1 MRLHHSIAV
10 FFLSFQFCFRWCAG
24 YAEGYAKV
32 MGSSAGSAEVD
43 FPFYFQENRNASCL
57 TKRIVGEEQQGVS
70 VTFQVEMASSTDA
83 CIYLSI
89 RRSVSR
95 SWHFM
100 VPPIPSSDDEKYF
113 CFESLGAHTFSHV
126 FTKGYYIIS
135 VFYTTKQFPKTVS
148 PNWTHKNPPKLY
160 LRVIKPSVP
169 SIMAE
174 NRLLREAFRN
184 VRKDE
189 REEIQEALE
198 HWKTNTEKY
207 KDHRLHGYL
216 FNIKNK
222 EDLFNI
228 VHPKM
233 QKALLSG
240 NFNKILIP
248 TATRVYRF
256 PILQLNVSQHIVEE
270 IVNAKQVFKNE
281 ELRLPNN
288 VGRARG
294 PTSGVVLSEIGLYEL
309 NHALVKYILAP
320 LGRIMYPL
328 WGFEVDSFH
337 AFSLHVVPSDHGEAR
352 AGESY
357 LRTHIDICE
366 FSMNICL
373 GNTFQGG
380 DVLFQNAGFGI
391 NNGSA
396 GYTEVKHL
404 PGYAFLNLCQQFH
417 GTSRHKKGAR
427 HSLVIRALSSSFRRS
442 PAEVFYDKCGIQN
455 AYGREVHPGI
465 SVGFVGK
472 HDSL

>member
-1 MRLHHSIAV
+1 MRLDYLEAV
-10 FFLSFQFCFRWCAG
+10 ICLLVNFLLSLVLRVCRRLCKSNWWLHG
-24 YAEGYAKV
+24 YRRG
-32 MGSSAGSAEVD
+32 GL
-43 FPFYFQENRNASCL
+43 PFYFQESRNTSRL
-57 TKRIVGEEQQGVS
+57 TKRIFAKEQQDVR
-70 VTFQVEMASSTDA
+70 VAFQVDITSRANS

-100 VPPIPSSDDEKYF
+100 VPPTPLLDDEKYF
-113 CFESLGAHTFSHV
+113 CFESLGMHTVSYLFS
-126 FTKGYYIIS
+126 KGYYIIS
-135 VFYTTKQFPKTVS
+135 VFYTTKQFPKTIA
-148 PNWTHKNPPKLY
+148 PNSLHKNPPKLH

-169 SIMAE
+169 SILAE
-174 NRLLREAFRN
+174 NRLLDEAFRN
-184 VRKDE
+184 VRNDE
-189 REEIQEALE
+189 RDEIQEALQ
-198 HWKTNTEKY
+198 HWKTNAEKY
-207 KDHRLHGYL
+207 KDQRMHGYL
-216 FNIKNK
+216 FNIKTK
-222 EDLFNI
+222 EDLYTI
-228 VHPKM
+228 VHPRM
-233 QKALLSG
+233 QKALFSG
-240 NFNKILIP
+240 NFSEILIP

-270 IVNAKQVFKNE
+270 IRNAKQVFKNE

-294 PTSGVVLSEIGLYEL
+294 PTSGVVLSEIGLYDL
-309 NHALVKYILAP
+309 SHALVKYILAP

-328 WGFEVDSFH
+328 WGFDVDSFH

-380 DVLFQNAGFGI
+380 NVLFQNAGFGV

-396 GYTEVKHL
+396 GYTEIPHL

-427 HSLVIRALSSSFRRS
+427 HSLVMRALSSSFRRS
-442 PAEVFYDKCGIQN
+442 PAEVFYEKCGIRH
-455 AYGREVHPGI
+455 AYGGEVAPG
-465 SVGFVGK
+465 STPGFVGK
-472 HDSL
+472 HESL